1 MYQGWDVSGE
11 RSAPARAR
19 ALAHVHTQNSDIEQ
33 AFMLAQKDHL

>member
-11 RSAPARAR
+11 RSARAR